1 MASTTTTTRSTRSPR
16 RPARGGFTLVEL
28 LISTALSGVVLVAVL
43 GAVLMINRGGYL
55 LNNYIE
61 MEKQARN
68 ALETFAVDARMT
80 ESVSW
85 TRKSDG
91 TLVGVTLLP
100 PADGGSATSVTYSY
114 DAGAGLLTRTDNA
127 TGKKITL
134 VSGIQSLSF
143 TAYKY
148 SESSGLAA
156 INPDISVT
164 GDNLLKNDTKMV
176 QISLSAI
183 RSRSF
188 LADATNN
195 VVSARYVLRNKPF

>member
-1 MASTTTTTRSTRSPR
+1 MASTTTITRSTRS
-16 RPARGGFTLVEL
+16 RPEPGRGGFTLVEI
-28 LISTALSGVVLVAVL
+28 LISTTLAGVVLVAVL
-43 GAVLMINRGGYL
+43 SAVLMINRSGYL

-68 ALETFAVDARMT
+68 ALETFAIDARMT
-80 ESVSW
+80 ESVTW

-91 TLVGVTLLP
+91 TLIGITLTP
-100 PADGGSATSVTYSY
+100 PDTNSVTYSY
-114 DAGAGLLTRTDNA
+114 DASAGVLNRTENA
-127 TGKKITL
+127 TGKTRTL

-148 SESSGLAA
+148 SEASGLAA

-183 RSRSF
+183 RRRSS